1 MSIQFHQTHMG
12 FGCPSLSPIIQIV
25 LIFPFNEYLLI
36 YLRIN
41 DCLRLLELPTHVIL
55 WISSVSRQTEIT
67 SAFPKITASCY
78 WPRLGLFST
87 GTSITLCHEKH
98 TFNSNILR
106 YINLVFEGFFILLR
120 ILISLSTR
128 RLNNTKV
135 SFIDYS
141 SLHSIDSQHV
151 D

>member
-25 LIFPFNEYLLI
+25 LIFSFNEYLLIYLFI

-106 YINLVFEGFFILLR
+106 YINLELGYLYILV
-120 ILISLSTR
+120 IKYYYLI
-128 RLNNTKV
+128 K
-135 SFIDYS
+135 D
-141 SLHSIDSQHV
+141 
-151 D
+151 